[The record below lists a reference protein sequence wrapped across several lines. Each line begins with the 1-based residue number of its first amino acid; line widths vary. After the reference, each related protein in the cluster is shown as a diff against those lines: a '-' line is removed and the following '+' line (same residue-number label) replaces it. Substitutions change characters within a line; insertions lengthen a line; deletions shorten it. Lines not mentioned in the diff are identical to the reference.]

1 MFRRSTRA
9 VLLLGF
15 YGGMGASNP
24 KKKQAGQTFV
34 LPQRHF
40 WVPESN
46 RSTSAVKLLHGA

>member
-24 KKKQAGQTFV
+24 KKKPAGQTFV